1 MDFEW
6 DDKSRPLTGKKQVPL
21 QTVEQKAFKSGF
33 VSIVG
38 KPNVGKS
45 SLMNKLM
52 GENLSIIT
60 AKAQTTRHRI
70 MGILNGENYQ
80 VVYSDTPGI
89 LEPKYSLHDAMMTHV
104 KVSLEDA
111 DLILLVVELNEKFEI
126 PLFERF
132 LRITTPI
139 LLIINKIDQAKGSQ
153 VVDKVEYWKKEIPN
167 LFDVI
172 AVSAK
177 TGENVS
183 GILDVVVE
191 KMPEHPPFFPQDEY
205 TDRTERFFA
214 SEIIREK
221 IFLTY
226 EQEIPYSCEVVIN
239 SFKDSETIIHISAVI
254 YVERDSQ
261 KGIVIGKA
269 GSSLK
274 KVGTDARKDMESFFG
289 KKIFLE
295 THVKV
300 ADNWRKE
307 RHRLRQFGYLE

>member
-1 MDFEW
+1 MEEKDF
-6 DDKSRPLTGKKQVPL
+6 
-21 QTVEQKAFKSGF
+21 KAGF

-38 KPNVGKS
+38 RPNVGKS

-70 MGILNGENYQ
+70 MGILNGADYQ

-89 LEPKYSLHDAMMTHV
+89 LEPKYSLHEAMMNYV
-104 KVSLEDA
+104 KVSLQDA
-111 DLILLVVELNEKFEI
+111 DLILLVVELGESFD

-132 LRITTPI
+132 KKFETPI
-139 LLIINKIDQAKGSQ
+139 VLVINKTDLAKRSQ
-153 VVDKVEYWKKEIPN
+153 VADKVQYWKDSIPN
-167 LFDVI
+167 LTAI
-172 AVSAK
+172 LPVSAK
-177 TGENVS
+177 TGENVDK
-183 GILDVVVE
+183 ILDVVISHLP
-191 KMPEHPPFFPQDEY
+191 MHPPFFPQDEF

-214 SEIIREK
+214 SEIVREK
-221 IFLTY
+221 IFLNY
-226 EQEIPYSCEVVIN
+226 SEEVPYSSEVVIE
-239 SFKDSETIIHISAVI
+239 SFKDEPTIIRIRAMI

-261 KGIVIGKA
+261 KGILIGKGGA
-269 GSSLK
+269 SLK
-274 KVGTDARKDMESFFG
+274 KVGTEARKDMEVFFG

-307 RHRLRQFGYLE
+307 RLKLRQFGYFEK

>member
-1 MDFEW
+1 M
-6 DDKSRPLTGKKQVPL
+6 
-21 QTVEQKAFKSGF
+21 EQNAFKSGF

-45 SLMNKLM
+45 SLMNRLM

-89 LEPKYSLHDAMMTHV
+89 LEPKYSLHEAMMSYV

-111 DLILLVVELNEKFEI
+111 DCILLVVELEDKFE
-126 PLFERF
+126 PLFEQF
-132 LRITTPI
+132 KKISKPII
-139 LLIINKIDQAKGSQ
+139 LLINKVDLGKGSQ
-153 VVDKVEYWKKEIPN
+153 PQDKVAYWREQLPN
-167 LFDVI
+167 LTDILPVSARSGLNVPSILDKVI
-172 AVSAK
+172 ALLPV
-177 TGENVS
+177 
-183 GILDVVVE
+183 
-191 KMPEHPPFFPQDEY
+191 HPPFFPQDEF

-226 EQEIPYSCEVVIN
+226 SEEIPYSCEVVIN
-239 SFKDSETIIHISAVI
+239 SFKDQPDIIKISAEI
-254 YVERDSQ
+254 FVERTSQ

-289 KKIFLE
+289 KKVFLE

-307 RHRLRQFGYLE
+307 RHRLRQFGYME